1 MGFAAER
8 FMQTQQFQ
16 SQGTLAAAVAL
27 FSEGLA
33 GLAPSDIVSDGL
45 RLIRQQCAADS
56 VTLFS
61 IHEQVV
67 TPLGTS
73 PLSHSAAGV
82 CSTRWFPWG
91 LHMAQPQRFLLVQQA
106 EMLPADPIT
115 SQTLGELGVRSC
127 VHLPIVQRQQLLGA
141 LQLFWSTPRQTWD
154 DSNGQILRSLGR
166 LLLTISAQQTISESE
181 TAPGLDQSR
190 VVPPG

>member
-8 FMQTQQFQ
+8 SMQTQQFQ
-16 SQGTLAAAVAL
+16 SQRTLAAAVAN
-27 FSEGLA
+27 FSESLA
-33 GLAPSDIVSDGL
+33 GLAPSDILSDGL
-45 RLIRQQCAADS
+45 SLIRQQCAADS
-56 VTLFS
+56 VTLYS
-61 IHEQVV
+61 ISQQVV

-73 PLSHSAAGV
+73 PLTHPATETS
-82 CSTRWFPWG
+82 STNWFPWG

-115 SQTLGELGVRSC
+115 SQTLGVSGVRSC
-127 VHLPIVQRQQLLGA
+127 VHLPLVQRQQLLGA

-166 LLLTISAQQTISESE
+166 LLLATNEAH
-181 TAPGLDQSR
+181 
-190 VVPPG
+190 